1 MTPRPVRSLLAV
13 GALVG
18 LLVSCSGSD
27 DGADTTDGT
36 SVDATVEPTTTIP
49 TTPGPTTTVPT
60 TTGDVVVTGAP
71 EESIDPDTA
80 LANELMSA
88 TVEANLGL
96 PKEQADCAAVFIVEA
111 LGADTLIVDGE
122 LVDLDTLPAEAQQAA
137 AAAIAEAVPDCGIT
151 VSSVAD

>member
-1 MTPRPVRSLLAV
+1 MTPRHVRSMITV

-18 LLVSCSGSD
+18 LLVSCGGSD

-36 SVDATVEPTTTIP
+36 PVGTTD
-49 TTPGPTTTVPT
+49 GTTVVAPTT

-71 EESIDPDTA
+71 AESIDPDTA

-88 TVEANLGL
+88 SVQANLGL
-96 PKEQADCAAVFIVEA
+96 PKEQADCAAVFMVDA

-137 AAAIAEAVPDCGIT
+137 AAAIAEAIPNCGIT
-151 VSSVAD
+151 VSTVPD

>member
-1 MTPRPVRSLLAV
+1 MTPRPVRSSIAV

-36 SVDATVEPTTTIP
+36 GTTDGTSVDATVE
-49 TTPGPTTTVPT
+49 PT

-71 EESIDPDTA
+71 AESIDPDTA